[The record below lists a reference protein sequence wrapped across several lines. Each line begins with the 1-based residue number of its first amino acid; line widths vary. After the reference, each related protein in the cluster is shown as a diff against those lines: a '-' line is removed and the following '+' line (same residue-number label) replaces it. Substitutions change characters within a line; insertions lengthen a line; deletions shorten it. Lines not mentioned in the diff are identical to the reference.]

1 MSPSKHLKARLIQ
14 RQKRTNKAEQGTYAS
29 PAVFALDGSIF
40 SSPATALISTRHHHL
55 LPKGK
60 PEHNKF
66 KLKALNYTQHKLS
79 QRIDTIHLRC
89 ALQMLLLVCLM
100 HLLTGVVV
108 STALI
113 AIVMIGSYSPSNYAE
128 YMIEQQ
134 RKYLERDPSDSHKQS
149 P

>member
-1 MSPSKHLKARLIQ
+1 
-14 RQKRTNKAEQGTYAS
+14 
-29 PAVFALDGSIF
+29 
-40 SSPATALISTRHHHL
+40 
-55 LPKGK
+55 
-60 PEHNKF
+60 
-66 KLKALNYTQHKLS
+66 
-79 QRIDTIHLRC
+79 
-89 ALQMLLLVCLM
+89 MLLLVCLM

-134 RKYLERDPSDSHKQS
+134 RKYLESDPSDSHKQS